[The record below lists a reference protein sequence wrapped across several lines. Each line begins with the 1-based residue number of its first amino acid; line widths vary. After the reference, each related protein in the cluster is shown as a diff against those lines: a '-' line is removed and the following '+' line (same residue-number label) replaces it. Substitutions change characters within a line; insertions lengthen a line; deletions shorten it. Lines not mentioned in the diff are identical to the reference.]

1 MYLIP
6 YFRFSKTHVM
16 NQLLT
21 LITFCIYGA
30 FSFAQTN
37 YNYEEVFVIQCG
49 PQPIIID
56 TLDPSDNGIWQVAHP
71 VKPEIN
77 GSALGD
83 MVLITD
89 SINPYPVSDSS
100 SFEVRVLEE
109 GGLYYGHTFDVLGYY
124 RVDTDSLND
133 YMTIEVMLP
142 GNPEYGWIDVFED
155 SLPDQNAVMQHVS
168 QFVGWFLPE
177 PVFTGN
183 SFGWKDFWLDLR
195 GLREVDNFSIQM
207 MDTIRIRFTFHSD
220 EVFDN
225 RSGIAL
231 DNIRFC
237 NYVEGIDELHSEWFS
252 VSPNPGSTQF
262 SVNIESPD
270 VWTYDY
276 GIFDLLGKRVGK
288 GTVSNQNPYCTISEL
303 QSGVY
308 QFVLSTKEG
317 KPLGMKKFIRE

>member
-1 MYLIP
+1 
-6 YFRFSKTHVM
+6 M
-16 NQLLT
+16 NRLLT
-21 LITFCIYGA
+21 ILFLCALAPIS
-30 FSFAQTN
+30 FSQTN
-37 YNYEEVFVIQCG
+37 YNYDEVFVMQCG

-56 TLDPSDNGIWQVAHP
+56 TLDPVDNGIWQVAHP

-100 SFEVRVLEE
+100 SFEVRILEE

-124 RVDTDSLND
+124 RVDADSLND

-183 SFGWKDFWLDLR
+183 SYGWKDFWLDLR
-195 GLREVDNFSIQM
+195 GLRDVDNFSIQW

-237 NYVEGIDELHSEWFS
+237 NYVEGIEELQSDWFS
-252 VSPNPGSTQF
+252 VSPNPCADQLM
-262 SVNIESPD
+262 VNIESASS
-270 VWTYDY
+270 WNYDY
-276 GIFDLLGKRVGK
+276 VIFDLLGKQVGQ
-288 GTVSNQNPYCTISEL
+288 GTVSNLEPFCNMDQL

-308 QFVLSTKEG
+308 QFVLNSEAG
-317 KPLGMKKFIRE
+317 KPIGVQKIVKE